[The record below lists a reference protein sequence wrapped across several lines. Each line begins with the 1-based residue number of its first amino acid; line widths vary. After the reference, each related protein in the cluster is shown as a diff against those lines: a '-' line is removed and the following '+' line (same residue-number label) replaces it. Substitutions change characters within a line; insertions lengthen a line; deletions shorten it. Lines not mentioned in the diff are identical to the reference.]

1 MYHFFLT
8 EKYEINITYAGS
20 FEMPGKKKEEII
32 TFKVDEELA
41 HAMKGI
47 DNRSAFIRNA
57 VSAALQSTCPLCRG
71 TGILTPEQRNH
82 WREFSRHHS
91 VEKCTICHAF
101 HLVCNAENGRY

>member
-8 EKYEINITYAGS
+8 EKYETNITYAWS
-20 FEMPGKKKEEII
+20 FEMPGRKKEEII